1 MKIMSIS
8 HNYVKFYLNCI
19 IINLFNAC
27 YIIINLFYLRKNKML
42 KSKFLNDFSK
52 VAQGAFST
60 MNAIREELD
69 VMVKSRLERVLVSK
83 GLVTQEEHDIILLRV
98 NNLNM
103 KIDGLEAKIDNHS
116 KQLKELTGTK
126 KNKKG

>member
-1 MKIMSIS
+1 
-8 HNYVKFYLNCI
+8 
-19 IINLFNAC
+19 
-27 YIIINLFYLRKNKML
+27 ML
-42 KSKFLNDFSK
+42 KSKFINDFSNI
-52 VAQGAFST
+52 AQGAFST

-83 GLVTQEEHDIILLRV
+83 GLVTKEEYDIVILRI

-103 KIDGLEAKIDNHS
+103 KIEGLEAKIDDHA
-116 KQLKELTGTK
+116 KQLKELLGTK

>member
-1 MKIMSIS
+1 
-8 HNYVKFYLNCI
+8 
-19 IINLFNAC
+19 
-27 YIIINLFYLRKNKML
+27 ML
-42 KSKFLNDFSK
+42 KSKFINDFSNI
-52 VAQGAFST
+52 AQGAFST

-83 GLVTQEEHDIILLRV
+83 GLVTKEEHDIILLRI

-103 KIDGLEAKIDNHS
+103 KIDGLEAKIDNHA
-116 KQLKELTGTK
+116 KQLKDFLGAK

>member
-1 MKIMSIS
+1 
-8 HNYVKFYLNCI
+8 
-19 IINLFNAC
+19 
-27 YIIINLFYLRKNKML
+27 ML
-42 KSKFLNDFSK
+42 KSKFINDFSNI
-52 VAQGAFST
+52 AQGAFST

-83 GLVTQEEHDIILLRV
+83 GLVTKEEHDIILLRI

-116 KQLKELTGTK
+116 KQLKELLATK
-126 KNKKG
+126 KNKRG

>member
-1 MKIMSIS
+1 
-8 HNYVKFYLNCI
+8 
-19 IINLFNAC
+19 
-27 YIIINLFYLRKNKML
+27 ML
-42 KSKFLNDFSK
+42 KSKFINDFSN

-83 GLVTQEEHDIILLRV
+83 GLVTKEEHDILLLRI

-103 KIDGLEAKIDNHS
+103 KIDGLESKIDNHAN
-116 KQLKELTGTK
+116 QLKDLLGTK
-126 KNKKG
+126 KNKRG